1 LPQKERD
8 SMTDMQMQM
17 GFGMTPQMQM
27 KASPALI
34 ALNNML
40 ILSTLDLQQAIQDE
54 LEENPALE
62 MVESE
67 EVLCPRCGRQLSGPT
82 CINCLQEDMRIMDSE
97 REDYTLVVDDDE
109 FDPLMLV
116 AAPPSL
122 GESLVRDLHASLP
135 SEDHFIADY
144 LIGSLDEQGYLDT
157 SVEEVAAT
165 LSIEPDRVERVLL
178 KLQEVAPVGV
188 GARDVPECLLLQL
201 KRLES
206 DGLTHPYVERIIRQ
220 HWRDLGEHRYG
231 AIAQS
236 LGVAYDAVVEAR
248 DFIRQY
254 LRPYPLDRSTGDGT
268 VNPSQIAYLTPDV
281 IIREEEGKLIAEVVE
296 SQRYYLRLNP
306 LYQELSRQSTR
317 GEDAQVTQAEKDHL
331 TQFVG
336 RAQLFLTNLRQRR
349 ETIRRIAEYLIVR
362 QEQFLRQGVRFL
374 APLTRAEVAGAIGV
388 HESTVSR
395 ATANKHV
402 QLPSHEVIPFAHFFT
417 ASLSVKDVLQEL
429 INREQRPLTD
439 QELVEMLRERGF
451 DVARR
456 TVAKYR
462 NQLGIL
468 ASTLR

>member
-1 LPQKERD
+1 
-8 SMTDMQMQM
+8 MTDMSMAM
-17 GFGMTPQMQM
+17 GIQVQMQM

-40 ILSTLDLQQAIQDE
+40 ILSTHELQQAIQQE

-62 MVESE
+62 LLESE
-67 EVLCPRCGRQLSGPT
+67 EVLCQRCGRQLSGPT
-82 CINCLQEDMRIMDSE
+82 CINCLQEDMRMMESE
-97 REDYTLVVDDDE
+97 RDDFSIAADDDE

-116 AAPPSL
+116 AAPPTLS
-122 GESLVRDLHASLP
+122 ENLVRDLHASLP
-135 SEDHFIADY
+135 AEDHFIAEY

-157 SVEEVAAT
+157 TIEEVAQT
-165 LSIEPDRVERVLL
+165 LSIDVERVERVLK
-178 KLQEVAPVGV
+178 KLQEIAPVGV

-201 KRLES
+201 RRLETE
-206 DGLTHPYVERIIRQ
+206 DVTHPYVERIISE

-231 AIAQS
+231 AIAQA
-236 LGVAYDAVVEAR
+236 LGVPYDIVVEAR
-248 DFIRQY
+248 DFIRQH
-254 LRPYPLDRSTGDGT
+254 LRPYPLDRSGIDGG
-268 VNPSQIAYLTPDV
+268 VNPSQTPYLTPDV
-281 IIREEEGKLIAEVVE
+281 IIREEEGLLVAEVIE
-296 SQRYYLRLNP
+296 SQRYFLRLSP
-306 LYQELSRQSTR
+306 LYQELSRQPTR
-317 GEDAQVTQAEKDHL
+317 GQDAPVTPEEKDHL
-331 TQFVG
+331 NQYVG

-349 ETIRRIAEYLIVR
+349 ETIRRIAEFLITR
-362 QEQFLRQGVRFL
+362 QEPFLRHGVRYL
-374 APLTRAEVAGAIGV
+374 GALTRAEVAAAIGV

-402 QLPSHEVIPFAHFFT
+402 QLPSHEVIPFSHFFT
-417 ASLSVKDVLQEL
+417 ASLSVKDVLLEL
-429 INREQRPLTD
+429 INNEKQPLTD

>member
-1 LPQKERD
+1 
-8 SMTDMQMQM
+8 MTDMSMAMGMQV
-17 GFGMTPQMQM
+17 QMQM

-40 ILSTLDLQQAIQDE
+40 ILSTLELQQMIQQE

-62 MVESE
+62 LMESE
-67 EVLCPRCGRQLSGPT
+67 ESLCQRCGRPLSGPT
-82 CINCLQEDMRIMDSE
+82 CIYCLQEDMRVMESE
-97 REDYTLVVDDDE
+97 REDYTLMVEDDE

-116 AAPPSL
+116 ATPPTLSENL
-122 GESLVRDLHASLP
+122 HRDLHASLP
-135 SEDHFIADY
+135 RDDHFIADY
-144 LIGSLDEQGYLDT
+144 LVGSLDEQGYLDT
-157 SVEEVAAT
+157 TVDEVAAT
-165 LSIEPDRVERVLL
+165 LAVEADRVERVLS

-201 KRLES
+201 GRLE
-206 DGLTHPYVERIIRQ
+206 GENIRHPYVERIIKE

-231 AIAQS
+231 AIAQA
-236 LGVAYDAVVEAR
+236 LGVPYEVVVEAR

-254 LRPYPLDRSTGDGT
+254 LRPYPLDRVAGDGA
-268 VNPSQIAYLTPDV
+268 VNPSQTPYLTPDV
-281 IIREEEGKLIAEVVE
+281 VIREEEGKLVAEVIE
-296 SQRYYLRLNP
+296 SQRYFLRLSP
-306 LYQELSRQSTR
+306 LYQELSRQPAR
-317 GEDAQVTQAEKDHL
+317 GDDALVTPEEKDHL

-349 ETIRRIAEYLIVR
+349 ETIRRIAEFLIAR
-362 QEQFLRQGVRFL
+362 QEPFLRRGVRFL

-402 QLPSHEVIPFAHFFT
+402 QIPSHEVIPFSHFFT
-417 ASLSVKDVLQEL
+417 ASLSVKDVLLEL
-429 INREQRPLTD
+429 INQEQRPLTD

>member
-1 LPQKERD
+1 
-8 SMTDMQMQM
+8 MTDMSMSM
-17 GFGMTPQMQM
+17 GMAVQMQM

-40 ILSTLDLQQAIQDE
+40 ILSTLELQQAIQQE
-54 LEENPALE
+54 IEENPALE
-62 MVESE
+62 LVESE
-67 EVLCPRCGRQLSGPT
+67 EILCPRCGRPLSGPT
-82 CINCLQEDMRIMDSE
+82 CISCLQEDMRMMEAD
-97 REDYTLVVDDDE
+97 RGDYALMNDDDE

-116 AAPPSL
+116 AAPPTLSENL
-122 GESLVRDLHASLP
+122 IRDLHASLP
-135 SEDHFIADY
+135 REDHFIAEY
-144 LIGSLDEQGYLDT
+144 LIGSLNEQGYLDT
-157 SVEEVAAT
+157 TVEEVATT
-165 LSIEPDRVERVLL
+165 LSVEAERVERVLER
-178 KLQEVAPVGV
+178 LQDVAPVGV

-201 KRLES
+201 RRLATEQV
-206 DGLTHPYVERIIRQ
+206 THPFVERIITE

-231 AIAQS
+231 AIAQA
-236 LGVAYDAVVEAR
+236 LGVPYETVVEAR

-254 LRPYPLDRSTGDGT
+254 LRPYPLDRSGMDGG
-268 VNPSQIAYLTPDV
+268 VSPSQTAYLTPDV
-281 IIREEEGKLIAEVVE
+281 IIREEDGKLVAEVIE
-296 SQRYYLRLNP
+296 SQRYFLRLSP
-306 LYQELSRQSTR
+306 LYQELARQPAR
-317 GEDAQVTQAEKDHL
+317 GDDAQVTPEEKDHL

-349 ETIRRIAEYLIVR
+349 ETIRRIAEYLITR
-362 QEQFLRQGVRFL
+362 QEPFLRQGVRFL

-402 QLPSHEVIPFAHFFT
+402 QIPSHEVIPFSHFFT
-417 ASLSVKDVLQEL
+417 ASLSVKDVLLEL
-429 INREQRPLTD
+429 ITREHHPLTD